1 MKQVVSFFTA
11 LVLAF
16 GCAAAFAAER
26 ADSKNDIN
34 VFAIIERVNINEAD
48 AETISKALHRVGL
61 KRAEAIVAWRKANGR
76 FTSHEQLLEVKGIGK
91 STLENN
97 RDRILL

>member
-1 MKQVVSFFTA
+1 MKQVVSFLTA

-16 GCAAAFAAER
+16 GCAASFAADR
-26 ADSKNDIN
+26 ADTKSEPN
-34 VFAIIERVNINEAD
+34 VFAVVERVNINTAD

-61 KRAEAIVAWRKANGR
+61 KKAQAIIEWRKANGK
-76 FTSHEQLLEVKGIGK
+76 FSSHEQLLEVKGIGK
-91 STLENN
+91 ATLENN